1 MRQISKA
8 STESFSTFVS
18 TRSGRLD
25 QILASEEAIKSR
37 TVAQKMIALTLVR
50 LNGTVTTKSSANIVP
65 GDRIEFALPSTVPLS
80 AEASTSA
87 VSLPILYED
96 EFCFVINK
104 PAGIVVHPGSGMKTR
119 DETVL
124 SALKPMF
131 TAWKL
136 PFSEGEVLVHRL
148 DKDTTGCML
157 VAKTPKAHLFLQK
170 QFASRTVKKTYVT
183 LVYGRPHEMTATIDA
198 PIGRHGTLRTKMS
211 IHQAVRSRSAQ
222 TTYRTL
228 VWTSGVSLLECD
240 LHTGRTHQIRVHLAS
255 IGHPVLGDPTYGS
268 NASKELSQSLEIQQ
282 LLLHA
287 KHLEFQSPSTKN
299 VIVEAPLP
307 TTFLQA
313 LDRVSLE
320 ETGKL

>member
-1 MRQISKA
+1 MITSKLVTVNGVVVTKA
-8 STESFSTFVS
+8 SFAV
-18 TRSGRLD
+18 
-25 QILASEEAIKSR
+25 AI
-37 TVAQKMIALTLVR
+37 
-50 LNGTVTTKSSANIVP
+50 
-65 GDRIEFALPSTVPLS
+65 GDRIEGTFPSPPPVS
-80 AEASTSA
+80 GESSTKSTT
-87 VSLPILYED
+87 LPILYED
-96 EFCFVINK
+96 AYCFVINK

-131 TAWKL
+131 TARKL

-183 LVYGRPHEMTATIDA
+183 LVYGRPHEKTATIDA

-240 LHTGRTHQIRVHLAS
+240 LHTGRTHQIRVHLAG
-255 IGHPVLGDPTYGS
+255 IGHPVLGDETYGS
-268 NASKELSQSLEIQQ
+268 SASKVLSQGLGIRQ

-287 KHLEFQSPSTKN
+287 KHLEFQSPSKKS
-299 VIVEAPLP
+299 VVVEAPLSDL
-307 TTFLQA
+307 FLQV
-313 LDRVSLE
+313 LDRIGLQN
-320 ETGKL
+320 GGQLPALA

>member
-8 STESFSTFVS
+8 PSEVFSFVVPS
-18 TRSGRLD
+18 RGGRLD
-25 QILASEEAIKSR
+25 QVLAHEEAIKSR
-37 TVAQKMIALTLVR
+37 TVAQKMITSRLVTV
-50 LNGTVTTKSSANIVP
+50 NGVVATKASFAVAI
-65 GDRIEFALPSTVPLS
+65 GDRIEVTLPSS
-80 AEASTSA
+80 APVSIDSSKKSTT
-87 VSLPILYED
+87 LPILYED
-96 EFCFVINK
+96 DFCFVINK
-104 PAGIVVHPGSGMKTR
+104 PAGVVVHPGSGMKTR
-119 DETVL
+119 EETVL
-124 SALKPMF
+124 SALKPLF
-131 TAWKL
+131 AKWKL

-157 VAKTPKAHLFLQK
+157 IAKTPKAHLFLQK
-170 QFASRTVKKTYVT
+170 QFAERTVKKTYIA
-183 LVYGRPHEMTATIDA
+183 LAYGRPHEKTATIDA

-228 VWTSGVSLLECD
+228 VWGHGVSLLECD

-268 NASKELSQSLEIQQ
+268 NASKELSLSLGVQQ

-287 KHLEFQSPSTKN
+287 KHLEFQSPSKKC

-307 TTFLQA
+307 KKFLQT
-313 LDRVSLE
+313 LDRVGLE